1 MGEQI
6 VTILKCLS
14 LLVVGSCLSALSL
27 TAQVVKVDIT
37 PTHATN
43 QFVPKQTLGAGIDRI
58 QTVAIDKLMN
68 KTTLDKVFTAGWQ
81 PVTYRQNTELAIEA
95 WHWNPDGAWS

>member
-1 MGEQI
+1 M
-6 VTILKCLS
+6 TKLKCAS
-14 LLVVGSCLSALSL
+14 LLLLGCCLAVVTS

-37 PTHATN
+37 PDHATN
-43 QFVPKQTLGAGIDRI
+43 HFVPKKTLGAGIDRI

-68 KTTLDKVFTAGWQ
+68 KATLDRVFTAGWQ

-95 WHWNPDGAWS
+95 WH